1 MFGVRPPSPPSIAVA
16 PRIDDARCAR
26 RREGDRG
33 CRACML
39 ACPTEAIWTDARGRL
54 RLQEIDCV
62 TCGACASACPT
73 QAIAMPEPV
82 LEDLQRALAVRAQDR
97 AVRIGCR
104 LGPNGEGGVHDARV
118 PCLAALHPEALAARS
133 VADPTRA
140 IELDASGCA
149 RCRLGGLLPQA
160 QDHVAR
166 ALALARKLGLEP
178 DVRFVAAPTP
188 TGSAPE
194 RRWSRRELFGAARE
208 AASDRL
214 VEHVARTVAEA
225 ERRTGGRLPHRP
237 ALLDAVRARVTPGS
251 TAPELPVAGAFYVD
265 WDVSEACD
273 GCASVN
279 GAGPRCAARCPTGAW
294 RVAHEEGAAVLTHD
308 VAACTG
314 CGVCQRSCPQDAL
327 TPRPAIA
334 TADSGRVAKR
344 RLAVARCRGCHQPI
358 SASADGLCGNCRK
371 RMAVAPARG

>member
-1 MFGVRPPSPPSIAVA
+1 MFRVRPSVAPPVAVA

-33 CRACML
+33 CRACVL

-82 LEDLQRALAVRAQDR
+82 LEDLHGALAVRAKDR

-104 LGPNGEGGVHDARV
+104 LGPDGEDGTHDARV
-118 PCLAALHPEALAARS
+118 PCLAALHPEALAARL
-133 VADPTRA
+133 VADPTRP

-149 RCRLGGLLPQA
+149 RCRWGGLLLQA
-160 QDHVAR
+160 EDHVAR
-166 ALALARKLGLEP
+166 GLTLAHALGLEP
-178 DVRFVAAPTP
+178 DVRFVVPSTP
-188 TGSAPE
+188 TASAPE

-214 VEHVARTVAEA
+214 VEHVTRTVAEA
-225 ERRTGGRLPHRP
+225 DRCPRDRLPHRP
-237 ALLDAVRARVTPGS
+237 ALLAAVRGRVTQGS

-265 WDVSEACD
+265 WDVSERCD

-279 GAGPRCAARCPTGAW
+279 GAGPLCAARCPTGAW
-294 RVAHEEGAAVLTHD
+294 RVAHEDGAAVLTHD

-327 TPRPAIA
+327 TPQPAMA
-334 TADSGRVAKR
+334 TADAGRVAKR

-371 RMAVAPARG
+371 RMAPARR